1 MTCAVRARDDVGMT
15 GLVGRL
21 LVATP
26 VLEDPNFKRAVV
38 LLLDHN
44 IEGALGIVVNRPLEV
59 DVSAVLPVWQPYATA
74 PGRLFQGGPVALDSA
89 LGVVAVPGDDEE
101 PVGVKRIIGSL
112 GLVDLDIPPQIIA
125 GGVAGLRIFAGYAG
139 WGAGQLEGEIAE
151 GAWYVVDAEARDAFT
166 DAPEQLWRQVLR
178 RQRGDLALVSTFPD
192 DPSLN

>member
-1 MTCAVRARDDVGMT
+1 MTGDGAVRDDDGMT
-15 GLVGRL
+15 LTGRL

-26 VLEDPNFKRAVV
+26 VLTDPNFARSVV
-38 LLLDHN
+38 LMLDHN
-44 IEGALGIVVNRPLEV
+44 EEGALGIVVNRPLEV
-59 DVSAVLPVWQPYATA
+59 DVSAVLPAWQPYATA

-112 GLVDLDIPPQIIA
+112 GLVDLDVPPEIIA

-139 WGAGQLEGEIAE
+139 WGAGQLEEEIAQ
-151 GAWYVVDAEARDAFT
+151 GAWYVVEAESRDAFT
-166 DAPEQLWRQVLR
+166 DTPQALWRQVLR
-178 RQRGDLALVSTFPD
+178 RQRGDLAFVSTFPE